1 MQGLNFP
8 PYHFRLKNTE
18 NRTHIFDVVRKKFV
32 VLQPEEWVRQHVIHF
47 LMETKGYPISLINIE
62 KQLTINGLR
71 KRYDIIVFNKDG
83 AIDMLIECKAPQV
96 EINQKV
102 FDQIAIYNLQVKSNY
117 LMVTNGINHYYC
129 QINHDE
135 EKYTFLKEIPDFN
148 R

>member
-8 PYHFRLKNTE
+8 QYHFRLKNTE

-47 LMETKGYPISLINIE
+47 LMETKGYPISLINVE

-96 EINQKV
+96 EIDQKV
-102 FDQIAIYNLQVKSNY
+102 FDQIAIYNLKVKSNY
-117 LMVTNGINHYYC
+117 LMITNGINHYYC

>member
-8 PYHFRLKNTE
+8 QYHFRLKNTE

-47 LMETKGYPISLINIE
+47 LMETKGYPTSLINVE

-96 EINQKV
+96 EIDQKV
-102 FDQIAIYNLQVKSNY
+102 FDQIAIYNLKVKSNY
-117 LMVTNGINHYYC
+117 LMITNGINHYYC

>member
-8 PYHFRLKNTE
+8 QYHFRLKNTE
-18 NRTHIFDVVRKKFV
+18 NRTYIFDVVRKKFV

-47 LMETKGYPISLINIE
+47 LMETKGYPISLINVE

-96 EINQKV
+96 EIDQKV
-102 FDQIAIYNLQVKSNY
+102 FDQIAIYNLKVKSNY
-117 LMVTNGINHYYC
+117 LMITNGINHYYC